1 MQPPSRVKLL
11 NKCIYDHVLSRAG
24 LLHIPCLFEKYFSLC
39 AILDLSASPQGIHIN
54 QGLSLS
60 MAERDLPFPE
70 EGGKVRRLTEMM
82 EEGHGVHPFGLETYV
97 Y

>member
-1 MQPPSRVKLL
+1 MQSAQKRRPKFVQ
-11 NKCIYDHVLSRAG
+11 YFG
-24 LLHIPCLFEKYFSLC
+24 LTFWVGS

-60 MAERDLPFPE
+60 MAERDLTFPE
-70 EGGKVRRLTEMM
+70 EGGKVRRLTEML
-82 EEGHGVHPFGLETYV
+82 EEGHGGHPFGLETDV